1 MKRSALEM
9 ALLPTPQ
16 DGPRVSLVRGDV
28 TSPGMVSTEPGDVVG
43 SPIDGPAVSGSG
55 AVLTI
60 DGHRLFI
67 PYGAVTAPEVVE
79 QVQQLAGIATGTQD
93 AVSETH
99 TTAVDAAEQAEV
111 ANAAVDAAMVELA
124 AAQDAVEAANTA
136 ATAALA
142 GADAA
147 VEVANLAEA
156 AAQGI
161 VKVERFDPGHYPGR
175 IWYQTNASGQ
185 GIGVK
190 VSKSGSWVPYML
202 VADQVLVPSSIGSVL
217 IGDGAITA
225 PKLHVDALNFKTA
238 TGLTM
243 TAGTITGATV
253 TGGTVRTAMPG
264 NARIHIDNDSGGRI
278 LFATAKDAVGMEL
291 RSPTGDEPSIVMREY
306 TGTATTGAARIALRP
321 SDGITFY
328 NESGARQGGI
338 SGWGSILDMSTPAGG
353 SIYIGNAA
361 SSLVS
366 IRGGT
371 TEVGAHAGGTLYLR
385 ALTGEIELAS
395 LGSGS
400 WKVRRLSTATTI
412 STLQFTAGR
421 TGMVQTT
428 QPANLHQAT
437 DGTIYVSTSSA
448 RAKVDVQDVTSDPE
462 RILGV
467 PVRDWYD
474 RAEADEYA
482 AYLDGADDINPGGP
496 WRRIPGVV
504 AEEVEAAGLSQFVTY
519 GTDGTPDGVMYDRL
533 PLLLIPIV
541 RDLRDRLETLEA
553 HHV

>member
-79 QVQQLAGIATGTQD
+79 QVQQLADIATGTQD

-124 AAQDAVEAANTA
+124 AAQEAAEAANAA

-147 VEVANLAEA
+147 VHVANLAEA

-190 VSKSGSWVPYML
+190 VSKSGNWVPYML
-202 VADQVLVPSSIGSVL
+202 LADQVLVPSSVGSVL
-217 IGDGAITA
+217 IADGAITA
-225 PKLHVDALNFKTA
+225 PKLHVDALNFKSA
-238 TGLTM
+238 T
-243 TAGTITGATV
+243 
-253 TGGTVRTAMPG
+253 
-264 NARIHIDNDSGGRI
+264 
-278 LFATAKDAVGMEL
+278 GMEL
-291 RSPTGDEPSIVMREY
+291 TSGILTGTMFRSSTSGTRIQIDRENLGGRLRYLDSSSNSRIAMEVNAGGGYLSFYTTTGREALKVSQADGLTIDSSKIVMNSNQLLGDWTSQVHLAAPVLTLRCSDYSLGFASGGLFWKLRYAQAGTASSPVHAAIWEY
-306 TGTATTGAARIALRP
+306 QGGPSRMPPITGGFPLAMSSNSGGTGTICVTTSSRRAKADIRDIEVDPYR
-321 SDGITFY
+321 
-328 NESGARQGGI
+328 
-338 SGWGSILDMSTPAGG
+338 ILD
-353 SIYIGNAA
+353 
-361 SSLVS
+361 
-366 IRGGT
+366 
-371 TEVGAHAGGTLYLR
+371 
-385 ALTGEIELAS
+385 
-395 LGSGS
+395 
-400 WKVRRLSTATTI
+400 VR
-412 STLQFTAGR
+412 
-421 TGMVQTT
+421 
-428 QPANLHQAT
+428 P
-437 DGTIYVSTSSA
+437 
-448 RAKVDVQDVTSDPE
+448 
-462 RILGV
+462 
-467 PVRDWYD
+467 RDWLD
-474 RAEADEYA
+474 RVALEADPT
-482 AYLDGADDINPGGP
+482 LTT
-496 WRRIPGVV
+496 RTPGVV
-504 AEEVEAAGLSQFVTY
+504 AEEVEDAGLSEFVTY
-519 GTDGTPDGVMYDRL
+519 HNDQVQGVMYDRL
-533 PLLLIPIV
+533 PVLFIPIIK
-541 RDLRDRLETLEA
+541 DLIKRIETLEGTRNG
-553 HHV
+553 